1 MNTFHDAFMDVRR
14 RIEEGEDPE
23 LVVPGLLRLASAQDE
38 IDMAE
43 ELYEDDPDMDE
54 ESA

>member
-1 MNTFHDAFMDVRR
+1 MRRAVPPAADAEAAVTLRYAVFNDAP
-14 RIEEGEDPE
+14 D
-23 LVVPGLLRLASAQDE
+23 LLRLASAQDE

-54 ESA
+54 EPA